1 MTAIAPTAPAAPLVR
16 ARTGTRRKGWVRRG
30 PLLPALVFT
39 IIVTQLP
46 FLVTLYY
53 SLESW
58 SLVRP
63 GSQHMEVR
71 FERHRRPRDLRLTGG
86 FPAFSSIPPSGAAA
100 VPRGCGRF
108 PRVFPLSMTACPE
121 AAGRKPG

>member
-1 MTAIAPTAPAAPLVR
+1 MTALAPTVTSARR
-16 ARTGTRRKGWVRRG
+16 ARPRPDARRQGWVRRG

-63 GSQHMEVR
+63 GSQHFVG
-71 FERHRRPRDLRLTGG
+71 LTM
-86 FPAFSSIPPSGAAA
+86 ATMTVPPVMITVLIA
-100 VPRGCGRF
+100 VWRNW
-108 PRVFPLSMTACPE
+108 LSLNTS
-121 AAGRKPG
+121 R